1 MPSVANRA
9 INLTEQESDALGD
22 LLTSI
27 SYELDM
33 PQEYKNDL
41 APLMLQPAW
50 SGAPGVPGPSTSTQA
65 AAPTPLLAIKDE
77 GPEGPPDDSQWERA
91 SNLVA

>member
-9 INLTEQESDALGD
+9 INLT
-22 LLTSI
+22 
-27 SYELDM
+27 ELDM